1 MLKPVKHRKE
11 IIVFVVIIAV
21 SLFALSVQIRKKE
34 KMDIFSNLMDI
45 VAYPIRHGIRY
56 SVDAVTGE
64 WNTYINLINVR
75 GENEKLRKQIAEYE
89 GTINALKEYDAENK
103 RLKKMLNFKE
113 SFDGEVI
120 PARVIGKDFSSWFH
134 TITLDKGTDDGI
146 IKRLAVVTPMGIVGK
161 VVESSKYTS
170 RVLLVT
176 DHNSGVAA
184 LVQESRIQG
193 IVSGNSGNMCK
204 LKFVGKTSNIEKG
217 NLLIS
222 SGLGSIFPKG
232 LMLGRVVNITENKS
246 ELFQDITVKPAV
258 DFSRLEEV
266 LVMKNIRESKK
277 H

>member
-1 MLKPVKHRKE
+1 MLKPIKRKE
-11 IIVFVVIIAV
+11 IIVFAVIIAV
-21 SLFALSVQIRKKE
+21 SLFALTMQIRKKE
-34 KMDIFSNLMDI
+34 KADTLSDLMDI

-56 SVDAVTGE
+56 SVDMLAGA
-64 WNTYINLINVR
+64 WNTYINLIDVR
-75 GENEKLRKQIAEYE
+75 NENKELSKQVADYE
-89 GTINALKEYDAENK
+89 GVINSLKEYGIENK

-113 SFDGEVI
+113 SFQGEVI

-146 IKRLAVVTPMGIVGK
+146 IKRLAVVTSMGIVGK
-161 VVESSKYTS
+161 VVEASKYTS
-170 RVLLVT
+170 RVLMIT

-184 LVQESRIQG
+184 LAQKSRIQG
-193 IVSGNSGNMCK
+193 IVSGNTGNMCK
-204 LKFVGKTSNIEKG
+204 LKFIGKTSNIEKG

-232 LMLGRVVNITENKS
+232 LMLGRVINITENKS

-258 DFSRLEEV
+258 DFSKLEEV
-266 LVMKNIRESKK
+266 LVIKNIRESKK